1 MRGMISKQKTVA
13 LWSIWAILWP
23 GIITTVYV
31 VTNPIV
37 EGKEFDLLSFTFMIV
52 IVALFPIVINNS
64 PIILVQGISFVV
76 FLYFGLFFEI
86 MMTQVAYI
94 VSMSKVRLSKAY
106 WYKIPLNLTMFLFVS
121 LGAALF
127 YYALGGSHGPS
138 AFRTPSDAIPII
150 GYTASQFIL
159 NHVFIYIIRNH
170 FLGNRG
176 TIFDKEF
183 FWDLGNTAIV
193 MPIGFVLYV
202 LYLEIGAAAIYYVG
216 LPFVGLSL
224 ILTLYYAS
232 QNVNEYL
239 QKANEIGQE
248 LTGRLKVGEVLD
260 RFVESLT
267 LLFHVDYVFIFDRK
281 NNDELELIRYF
292 DGDKSIGFQNPHFSS
307 YEGVSQA
314 VFATREPI
322 LFQTRKQ
329 WRQIQSDLISK
340 KVESIMSVPIERN
353 NKIEGI
359 ITVAST
365 KKRSYEKFQLMLVG
379 ILANYMAV
387 AIQNAR
393 HYEETKRKSELCP
406 LTKLYNYRY
415 FEDLVSDYADR
426 CEQSKEE
433 ECASVILLDL
443 DHFKKVNDAYGH
455 ESGNEALCEL
465 ANRLSHIV
473 GNDGTVARYG
483 GEEFVAFLPGV
494 GRAKGLSIAEKLRHE
509 ISSVPFRLKE
519 HITDQQGDIEVW
531 LTASVGVATFPEDC
545 ESPIELVRHA
555 DRAMYV
561 GAKQQGRNKVAS
573 YERVLEAAE

>member
-1 MRGMISKQKTVA
+1 MISKQKTVA

-23 GIITTVYV
+23 GIIATVYM
-31 VTNPIV
+31 VTNP
-37 EGKEFDLLSFTFMIV
+37 GTQGREFDLLSFAFMIV

-64 PIILVQGISFVV
+64 PIIFIHGISLAV
-76 FLYFGLFFEI
+76 FLYFGLFFEMI
-86 MMTQVAYI
+86 MTQLAYI
-94 VSMSKVRLSKAY
+94 VSISKVKLSRAY
-106 WYKIPLNLTMFLFVS
+106 WYKLPLNLTMFLFVS
-121 LGAALF
+121 LGSALF
-127 YYALGGSHGPS
+127 YYILGGTHGPS
-138 AFRTPSDAIPII
+138 AFNTPSDAIPII
-150 GYTASQFIL
+150 GYAVAQFIL
-159 NHVFIYIIRNH
+159 NHVVIYFVRNY
-170 FLGNRG
+170 FLGNKG
-176 TIFDKEF
+176 SIFDKEF
-183 FWDLGNTAIV
+183 YWDLGNTAIV

-202 LYLEIGAAAIYYVG
+202 LYMEIGAAAIYYVG

-232 QNVNEYL
+232 QHVNEYL
-239 QKANEIGQE
+239 QQANSIGQE
-248 LTGRLKVGEVLD
+248 LTGRLKVDEVLD

-267 LLFHVDYVFIFDRK
+267 VLFHVDYIYIFDRK
-281 NNDELELIRYF
+281 NQDHLELIRYF
-292 DGDKSIGFQNPHFSS
+292 DGGKSIGFQNPQFSS
-307 YEGVSQA
+307 YEGVSQGVLA
-314 VFATREPI
+314 KGEPI
-322 LFQTRKQ
+322 LYQSRKQ
-329 WRQIQSDLISK
+329 WKQIQSDLIPR

-359 ITVAST
+359 ITIAST
-365 KKRSYEKFQLMLVG
+365 RKRSYEKFHLMLVG
-379 ILANYMAV
+379 ILSNYMAV

-426 CEQSKEE
+426 CEQSEEE

-483 GEEFVAFLPGV
+483 GEEFVAFLPGA
-494 GRAKGLSIAEKLRHE
+494 GREKGLSIAEKLRHE

-531 LTASVGVATFPEDC
+531 LTGSVGVATFPEDC

>member
-1 MRGMISKQKTVA
+1 MISKQKTVA

-23 GIITTVYV
+23 GVITTVFV
-31 VTNPIV
+31 VTDPNMQ
-37 EGKEFDLLSFTFMIV
+37 GREFDLLSFTFMMV
-52 IVALFPIVINNS
+52 IVALFPIVIHNS
-64 PIILVQGISFVV
+64 PIIFIHGISLAV
-76 FLYFGLFFEI
+76 FLYFGLFFEM
-86 MMTQVAYI
+86 MMTQIAYI
-94 VSMSKVRLSKAY
+94 VSISKVKLSRPY
-106 WYKIPLNLTMFLFVS
+106 WYKLPLNLTMFLFVS
-121 LGAALF
+121 LGSALF

-138 AFRTPSDAIPII
+138 AFDTPGDAIPII
-150 GYTASQFIL
+150 GYVFSQFIF
-159 NHVFIYIIRNH
+159 NHVFIYFVRNY
-170 FLGNRG
+170 FLGNKG

-202 LYLEIGAAAIYYVG
+202 LYMEIGEAAIYYVG

-267 LLFHVDYVFIFDRK
+267 VLFPVNYVYIFDRK
-281 NNDELELIRYF
+281 NKDDLELIRYF
-292 DGDKSIGFQNPHFSS
+292 DGDKNIGFQNPQFSS
-307 YEGVSQA
+307 FEGVSQSVCA
-314 VFATREPI
+314 SGQPI
-322 LFQTRKQ
+322 LYQSRKK
-329 WRQIQSDLISK
+329 WRHIQSDLIPK

-359 ITVAST
+359 ITIASH

-393 HYEETKRKSELCP
+393 HYEETKRRSELCP

-415 FEDLVSDYADR
+415 FENLVSDYADTY
-426 CEQSKEE
+426 EQVGEKGY
-433 ECASVILLDL
+433 ASVILLDL
-443 DHFKKVNDAYGH
+443 DHFKRVNDQYGH

-465 ANRLSHIV
+465 AVRLSHIV
-473 GNDGTVARYG
+473 GDDGTVARYG
-483 GEEFVAFLPGV
+483 GEEFVVFLPGV
-494 GRAKGLSIAEKLRHE
+494 GREKSLAIAEELRHH

-519 HITDQQGDIEVW
+519 HITDHQGAIDAW
-531 LTASVGVATFPEDC
+531 LTASIGVATFPEDC